1 MMWAT
6 PKTVSAVITAKTIAK
21 PIRRRLAS
29 DGLRRLRPPREYAC
43 AAMGDEATGHE
54 EGSAM
59 DGDGAIAAPDGIDA
73 AGMGAWFAANVPA
86 AVPPL
91 TEERITVGHSNLTYR
106 VADASGSEWALR
118 R

>member
-29 DGLRRLRPPREYAC
+29 DGLRRRRPPREYAC
-43 AAMGDEATGHE
+43 AAMGDEATGRA
-54 EGSAM
+54 GDPAM
-59 DGDGAIAAPDGIDA
+59 ARDGATAPVDGIDV
-73 AGMGAWFAANVPA
+73 AGMAAWFAANVPA

-91 TEERITVGHSNLTYR
+91 SYERIARRPPNLTYR
-106 VADASGSEWALR
+106 VARAARGRGA
-118 R
+118 